1 MFCSAGGEQI
11 QRISALPPLPAPD
24 SAAITPS
31 LPAALVLKF
40 LGQSQNRGWQES
52 GFGPLVSAAIRD
64 SALARQSRRALSC
77 LERRVFLA
85 QKAELAIER
94 IGLSALAATDVMAV
108 AL

>member
-1 MFCSAGGEQI
+1 VPAESKFS
-11 QRISALPPLPAPD
+11 RISAPD

-31 LPAALVLKF
+31 LPAVLVLKF
-40 LGQSQNRGWQES
+40 FGQSQNSGWQES

-77 LERRVFLA
+77 LDRRVFMA

-94 IGLSALAATDVMAV
+94 IGLSALAATDVWPS
-108 AL
+108 LCK